1 MKQNILFNIQSA
13 RWGQFMAEVLSRR
26 PNAAYSD
33 TNCRPEPSKS
43 GGKCWDIALIYK
55 SHFRFEN
62 GISDPMK
69 R

>member
-1 MKQNILFNIQSA
+1 
-13 RWGQFMAEVLSRR
+13 MAEVLSRR